1 MKNVFFMTEK
11 FAMTAVNAI
20 AATLTLTKFATIA
33 ENASKEATMNS
44 TA

>member
-1 MKNVFFMTEK
+1 VFFMTEK

-20 AATLTLTKFATIA
+20 AATLIPAKFATIA
-33 ENASKEATMNS
+33 ENASKEAAMNS